1 MNSNDF
7 ENVVERQIDSCKNIL
22 LNKAKEYAMDNDRL
36 HNFKNAAGMMGCDPK
51 EALAGMMAKHTISIY
66 DMCRDNE
73 PHSMELWDEK
83 ITDHIN
89 YLLLLKAIV
98 EEQSYAS
105 DSLEKVG
112 NNLSEDFDKCENPK
126 RYVTM
131 PDGQPVFWNDNPVEI
146 PAVKPDLAARI
157 LDFRDNIERCAN
169 ADCECCPYFGA
180 VLKGER
186 CSKMFAH
193 DFMTIIDDII
203 GEKEEK

>member
-98 EEQSYAS
+98 EEQNPPYIPIEEETQSVKPNEGLDAKIKEFSERIRTCAEAECDNCPYNYEH
-105 DSLEKVG
+105 LGG
-112 NNLSEDFDKCENPK
+112 NPHCSKAFTRDFD
-126 RYVTM
+126 
-131 PDGQPVFWNDNPVEI
+131 DLIIQ
-146 PAVKPDLAARI
+146 VKEA
-157 LDFRDNIERCAN
+157 
-169 ADCECCPYFGA
+169 
-180 VLKGER
+180 K
-186 CSKMFAH
+186 
-193 DFMTIIDDII
+193 
-203 GEKEEK
+203 